1 MRHLKRLLTP
11 PQQSFFLLGPRGTG
25 KTTWIKDHY
34 THAVWIDL
42 LLPHEVSFYGA
53 KPERLISTAEG
64 YGDNTTIVIDEIQK
78 IPELLSVVHY
88 LIEQKKGYQFILT
101 GSSARK
107 LKRSGVDLLAG
118 RELF

>member
-1 MRHLKRLLTP
+1 MRHLKRLLKASG
-11 PQQSFFLLGPRGTG
+11 QSFFLLGPRGTE

-34 THAVWIDL
+34 TNTVWVDL
-42 LLPHEVSFYGA
+42 LLPHEISFYGA
-53 KPERLISTAEG
+53 KPERLIATAEG
-64 YGDNTTIVIDEIQK
+64 AGDNATMVIYEIQK

-107 LKRSGVDLLAG
+107 LKRY
-118 RELF
+118 